1 VVDQGPSGVP
11 DQSATDLPPAE
22 GPQPPPV
29 LGEADEGGTSP
40 IEPGPLQAPVAA
52 VTIDWDVIFQTID
65 GFGVAQAGVFAH
77 MLNSWPEPQRRQI
90 LDLAFSR
97 VNGIGLTIFR
107 TMIPPELEATEGAWN
122 YSDIDQVSLMKE
134 AVRRGAT
141 KLFASVASPPA
152 WMKTSKSTLRG
163 ELKPENYQDFADF
176 LSHYASEYAHANDV
190 DIYAVS
196 MTNEP
201 DTIFAEDEDA
211 WDTCAW
217 NSDQIATFL
226 SDYLAPTFAAH
237 QITAEV
243 IAPET
248 SNWESAE
255 AYLASTYD
263 NPTATDRLNIVGAHP
278 YFGDP
283 SLVFEQAL
291 SIGKRVWQTEASSK
305 FSVES
310 IDGALDWATMIH
322 HSLVDAQVSAWV
334 WWLLALWPH
343 DNQAL
348 ISLYQSSPPGAFIV
362 KKAMWALGNF
372 SLFIR
377 PGFVRIGAT
386 SHTPTLLASAYK
398 DTEAGQFVIV
408 AINTGTSDQAVTFS
422 NVGFTAEVTP
432 FVTSQTQDTTSLPAV
447 SLADTVTVPARS
459 IVSYVGP
466 PVVSLRQPDGMILST
481 ANLYFTS
488 HDELGAHV
496 FRTAQTSSPGQ
507 EIELYREPPGNRF
520 GDIVFANVGGV
531 FYGYFFAMDSSGQ
544 VFIKRV
550 PLTGSSEA
558 TKLTPPLPNID
569 IVNSHHNLATDN
581 VNLYWQDVSSIK
593 KIPIDGVSNASAIIT
608 LDQATPNTP
617 TAGVYLRGATI
628 VYASVAA
635 VRYVPTSG
643 PITIPLVRTIA
654 NANTTVTTILP
665 VANGTYW
672 GDRNGAIQL
681 QLGTTTHTIQGNSGL
696 VPTSLGTN
704 GFTAGGALVWTQC
717 ASSTCQMRLHFPSG
731 DTTFPVGNHA
741 LGASINS
748 SGHVFWGDDFG
759 VHRLVF

>member
-1 VVDQGPSGVP
+1 
-11 DQSATDLPPAE
+11 
-22 GPQPPPV
+22 
-29 LGEADEGGTSP
+29 
-40 IEPGPLQAPVAA
+40 
-52 VTIDWDVIFQTID
+52 
-65 GFGVAQAGVFAH
+65 
-77 MLNSWPEPQRRQI
+77 
-90 LDLAFSR
+90 
-97 VNGIGLTIFR
+97 
-107 TMIPPELEATEGAWN
+107 
-122 YSDIDQVSLMKE
+122 
-134 AVRRGAT
+134 
-141 KLFASVASPPA
+141 
-152 WMKTSKSTLRG
+152 
-163 ELKPENYQDFADF
+163 
-176 LSHYASEYAHANDV
+176 
-190 DIYAVS
+190 
-196 MTNEP
+196 
-201 DTIFAEDEDA
+201 
-211 WDTCAW
+211 
-217 NSDQIATFL
+217 
-226 SDYLAPTFAAH
+226 
-237 QITAEV
+237 
-243 IAPET
+243 
-248 SNWESAE
+248 
-255 AYLASTYD
+255 
-263 NPTATDRLNIVGAHP
+263 
-278 YFGDP
+278 
-283 SLVFEQAL
+283 
-291 SIGKRVWQTEASSK
+291 
-305 FSVES
+305 
-310 IDGALDWATMIH
+310 
-322 HSLVDAQVSAWV
+322 
-334 WWLLALWPH
+334 
-343 DNQAL
+343 
-348 ISLYQSSPPGAFIV
+348 
-362 KKAMWALGNF
+362 LGNF
-372 SLFIR
+372 SVFIR

-386 SHTPTLLASAYK
+386 SHAPTLLASAYK
-398 DTEAGQFVIV
+398 DPEAGQFVIV
-408 AINTGTSDQAVTFS
+408 AINTSTSDQAVTFS

-432 FVTSQTQDTTSLPAV
+432 FVTSQTQDTTSLPTV
-447 SLADTVTVPARS
+447 SLADTVMVPARS

-496 FRTAQTSSPGQ
+496 YRTAQTSSPGQ

-531 FYGYFFAMDSSGQ
+531 FYGYFFAMNSSGQ
-544 VFIKRV
+544 VFIKRI

-558 TKLTPPLPNID
+558 KQLTPPLPNID

-617 TAGVYLRGATI
+617 TAGVYLRGKTI

-681 QLGTTTHTIQGNSGL
+681 QLGTATHTIQGNTGQ

-717 ASSTCQMRLHFPSG
+717 TSSSCQMRLHFPSG
-731 DTTFPVGNHA
+731 DTTFPVGDSA